1 MLVIFQVS
9 SLSVDYENLVMYTGL
24 KQVQGVCYPGLS
36 SMEID
41 SMQKE
46 RFTTLV
52 VRVLDELPLEF
63 QNRLENVDV
72 VVMDWPTSRQLSSL
86 KLKSRGQLLGLYE
99 GVPQT
104 KRGRHYGMVVPDKIT
119 IFQKPIEMAYRSD
132 RGIMGGIGKT
142 VRHEIAHH
150 FGISD
155 ERLSEIAW
163 QKRSPRRKNQLKE
176 VKR

>member
-1 MLVIFQVS
+1 
-9 SLSVDYENLVMYTGL
+9 
-24 KQVQGVCYPGLS
+24 
-36 SMEID
+36 MER
-41 SMQKE
+41 E
-46 RFTTLV
+46 RFEHLV
-52 VRVLDELPLEF
+52 AEALEGLPQEF
-63 QNRLENVDV
+63 QQKLENIAV
-72 VVMDWPTSRQLSSL
+72 VVQDWPTPQQLASVGSRH
-86 KLKSRGQLLGLYE
+86 RGDLLGLYE
-99 GVPQT
+99 GIPLT
-104 KRGRHYGMVVPDKIT
+104 RGGKRHAMVLPDKIT
-119 IFQKPIEMAYRSD
+119 IFQKPIEMVYRSD